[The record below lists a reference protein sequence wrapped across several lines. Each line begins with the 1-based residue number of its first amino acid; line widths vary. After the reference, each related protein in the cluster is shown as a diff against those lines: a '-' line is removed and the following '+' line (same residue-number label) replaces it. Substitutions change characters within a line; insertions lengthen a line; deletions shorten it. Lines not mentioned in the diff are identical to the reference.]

1 MQYLLSFL
9 PVTCTDLEFHF
20 QLPLSEDLCYR
31 CAKFVLHFG
40 SLFICIAVLFERT
53 REDHGENKNMRSYS
67 DVASGSGKFIFAV
80 SARYLCGAYCNCLGA
95 ILPNHAQSFI
105 SLRVIGLRVQVSSLL
120 TILVFVTFCE

>member
-9 PVTCTDLEFHF
+9 PVICTDLEFHF

-40 SLFICIAVLFERT
+40 SVFICIAVLSERT
-53 REDHGENKNMRSYS
+53 REDHGEKKNMRSYS
-67 DVASGSGKFIFAV
+67 DVVSGSGKFIFAV
-80 SARYLCGAYCNCLGA
+80 SARYLCGAYYNCLSA